1 MRWIMGT
8 GTDEGDYMPK
18 IIATII
24 ELAVFVC
31 ALWVLFFLSNL
42 LHEAGHALGY
52 MIATG
57 DGQWHI
63 RVGSGKKLLNAGR
76 LTVKLLPFDGCFMP
90 QEQNRTDT
98 KAKWI
103 ATLSGGPAVSLML
116 VAILLA
122 VKLGG
127 MSLHSEVIASDA
139 LESLVTTALSINSFT
154 MVLPLI
160 PTRYFYGETKG
171 METDGLRIINAIR
184 SRKSK
189 S

>member
-1 MRWIMGT
+1 
-8 GTDEGDYMPK
+8 
-18 IIATII
+18 
-24 ELAVFVC
+24 
-31 ALWVLFFLSNL
+31 
-42 LHEAGHALGY
+42 

-76 LTVKLLPFDGCFMP
+76 LTVKLLPFDGCFIP
-90 QEQNRTDT
+90 PEENRIDST
-98 KAKWI
+98 AKRI
-103 ATLSGGPAVSLML
+103 AMLSGGPAVSLML

-154 MVLPLI
+154 MVLSLI
-160 PTRYFYGETKG
+160 PTRIFWRDKRNGNRRP
-171 METDGLRIINAIR
+171 TDNQCHQEP
-184 SRKSK
+184 
-189 S
+189 

>member
-1 MRWIMGT
+1 
-8 GTDEGDYMPK
+8 MPR
-18 IIATII
+18 ITAAIVESAIFI
-24 ELAVFVC
+24 C
-31 ALWVLFFLSNL
+31 ALWVLFFLSTL
-42 LHEAGHALGY
+42 LHEVGHALGY

-63 RVGSGKKLLNAGR
+63 RVGSGKKLLNAGSV
-76 LTVKLLPFDGCFMP
+76 TVKLLPFDVCFMP

-139 LESLVTTALSINSFT
+139 LESLVTSALSINLFT
-154 MVLPLI
+154 LVLSLI
-160 PTRYFYGETKG
+160 PAHCFYGETKG
-171 METDGLRIINAIR
+171 METDGL
-184 SRKSK
+184 
-189 S
+189 